1 MKRAVFLD
9 RDGNVCEDVG
19 YLGDPS
25 KLVVFPYAAEAV
37 RRLNESSML
46 AILVTNQS
54 GVARGHFGE
63 DAVLRVHDRLER
75 ELARGGARLDGIYYC
90 PHHPTIGQ
98 PPYRQSCE
106 CRKPRPGMLVR
117 AAADHDIDLSQSFVV
132 GDKNSDVRLAHE
144 AGARAVLV
152 RTGYGRGEW
161 EYDRATWPRQPE
173 HVAETLEDAVEWIL
187 DEAGKEQP

>member
-54 GVARGHFGE
+54 GVARGLFGE
-63 DAVLRVHDRLER
+63 DAVLRVHDRLEM

-98 PPYRQSCE
+98 PPYRQACE
-106 CRKPRPGMLVR
+106 CRKPRPGMLGR
-117 AAADHDIDLSQSFVV
+117 AASEHDIDLSQSFVV
-132 GDKNSDVRLAHE
+132 GDKYSDVQLAHE

-173 HVAETLEDAVEWIL
+173 HVAETLEDAVDWIL

>member
-25 KLVVFPYAAEAV
+25 MLRVYPYASDAI
-37 RRLNESSML
+37 RRINESSML

-63 DAVLRVHDRLER
+63 DAVLKVHDRLEG

-117 AAADHDIDLSQSFVV
+117 ASADHDIDLSQSFVV
-132 GDKNSDVRLAHE
+132 GDKYSDVRLAHE

-173 HVAETLEDAVEWIL
+173 HVAETLEDAVDWIL
-187 DEAGKEQP
+187 DQAGKEHQ

>member
-54 GVARGHFGE
+54 GVARGLFGE

-75 ELARGGARLDGIYYC
+75 ELARGGARLEGIYYC

-132 GDKNSDVRLAHE
+132 GDKYSDVRLAHE

>member
-25 KLVVFPYAAEAV
+25 MLHVYPYAPEAI
-37 RRLNESSML
+37 RRINESSML

-63 DAVLRVHDRLER
+63 DAVLKVHDRLEG

-117 AAADHDIDLSQSFVV
+117 ASADHDIDLSRSFVV
-132 GDKNSDVRLAHE
+132 GDKYSDVRLAHE

-173 HVAETLEDAVEWIL
+173 HVAETLEDAVDWIL
-187 DEAGKEQP
+187 DQAGKEHQ

>member
-25 KLVVFPYAAEAV
+25 MLRVYSYASEAI
-37 RRLNESSML
+37 RRINESSML

-54 GVARGHFGE
+54 GVARGYFGE
-63 DAVLRVHDRLER
+63 DAVLRVHDRLED

-98 PPYRQSCE
+98 PSYRQSCE

-117 AAADHDIDLSQSFVV
+117 ASADHDIDLSQSFVV
-132 GDKNSDVRLAHE
+132 GDKYSDVRLAHE
-144 AGARAVLV
+144 AGAHAVLV

-173 HVAETLEDAVEWIL
+173 HVAETLEDAVDWIL
-187 DEAGKEQP
+187 DQAGKEHQ

>member
-25 KLVVFPYAAEAV
+25 KLVVFPYAADAV
-37 RRLNESSML
+37 RRINESSML

-54 GVARGHFGE
+54 GVARGLFGE

-75 ELARGGARLDGIYYC
+75 ELARGGARLEGIYYC

-132 GDKNSDVRLAHE
+132 GDKYSDVRLAHE

>member
-19 YLGDPS
+19 YLGDAS
-25 KLVVFPYAAEAV
+25 KLHVYPYAAKAI
-37 RRLNESSML
+37 RRINESSML

-63 DAVLRVHDRLER
+63 DAVLKVHDRLER

-98 PPYRQSCE
+98 PPYRQACE

-117 AAADHDIDLSQSFVV
+117 AAADHDIDLSKSFVV
-132 GDKNSDVRLAHE
+132 GDKYSDVRLAHE

-187 DEAGKEQP
+187 DEAAKEQQ

>member
-132 GDKNSDVRLAHE
+132 GDKYSDVRLAHA

>member
-25 KLVVFPYAAEAV
+25 KLEVYPYAAESI
-37 RRLNESSML
+37 RRINESSIL

-63 DAVLRVHDRLER
+63 DAVLQVHDRLER

-90 PHHPTIGQ
+90 PHHPTIGH
-98 PPYRQSCE
+98 PPYRQVCE

-132 GDKNSDVRLAHE
+132 GDKYSDVRLAHE

-161 EYDRATWPRQPE
+161 EYDRPTWPRQPE
-173 HVAETLEDAVEWIL
+173 HVAETLEDAVDWIL
-187 DEAGKEQP
+187 DDAGKEQP

>member
-54 GVARGHFGE
+54 GVARGLFGE
-63 DAVLRVHDRLER
+63 DAVLQVHDRLER

-98 PPYRQSCE
+98 PPYRLSCE

-117 AAADHDIDLSQSFVV
+117 AAADHDIDLSKSFVV
-132 GDKNSDVRLAHE
+132 GDKYSDVRLAHE